1 MQWNQWFGLP
11 VLCLA
16 GVTLRRVTRD
26 EAVFEFI
33 LSMSVQRKAAVSPA
47 CSAAGRLQASGR
59 ILEIERLRQDCAVG
73 EVAMLKL
80 NRPVEVNGQRAAALR
95 ICACRKS
102 ELHENMELCF
112 PSFCFQRRSPDG
124 RRRPGSLQI
133 ASLLLENVAL
143 RHQLGVLHRSV
154 KRPKLTAPDRLL
166 WSWLCGVWGNWHV
179 KPETVIAWHR
189 RGFRLFWMWK
199 IRRGQR
205 GSQRRSPTDPH
216 HEPRKPALGLAS
228 HSR

>member
-1 MQWNQWFGLP
+1 MRIWSL
-11 VLCLA
+11 LALRCCLRFA
-16 GVTLRRVTRD
+16 SSAVHLMAAVAL
-26 EAVFEFI
+26 AVFK
-33 LSMSVQRKAAVSPA
+33 S
-47 CSAAGRLQASGR
+47 
-59 ILEIERLRQDCAVG
+59 
-73 EVAMLKL
+73 
-80 NRPVEVNGQRAAALR
+80 RAA
-95 ICACRKS
+95 
-102 ELHENMELCF
+102 
-112 PSFCFQRRSPDG
+112 
-124 RRRPGSLQI
+124 
-133 ASLLLENVAL
+133 LLLENVAL

-216 HEPRKPALGLAS
+216 HEPRKPAL
-228 HSR
+228 